1 MPLTATRRRLTTWLA
16 LWLVVWGALLPTLS
30 QAALR
35 LHDGAE
41 RIEVCTSTG
50 MVWVQLDPAPTAAHD
65 DDGAPST
72 DTVGMACPWC
82 LSPHHGPALPPAPTA
97 QVHEPVVFR
106 DHPPRFWQAAHTD
119 HVWCSAHARAPP
131 TLT

>member
-1 MPLTATRRRLTTWLA
+1 MATREAPPPGLLEGFSA
-16 LWLVVWGALLPTLS
+16 PLWER
-30 QAALR
+30 LR
-35 LHDGAE
+35 LDRLRPLSIVRGQHRGHDWMA
-41 RIEVCTSTG
+41 IELEHGSTG
-50 MVWVQLDPAPTAAHD
+50 LFST
-65 DDGAPST
+65 GAPST
-72 DTVGMACPWC
+72 DTVGMTCPWC

-106 DHPPRFWQAAHTD
+106 DHPPSYWQAAHTD